1 MTGPTAT
8 PDAGGGRGPV
18 GSHGHISVHIGSGW
32 SARCFTYPHERPIL
46 AVDADHTHLSLSAT
60 DDAVTVDH
68 LAFARALVRAATDY
82 LHECERLLT
91 GRTTDASTGDTATA
105 A

>member
-1 MTGPTAT
+1 M
-8 PDAGGGRGPV
+8 PV
-18 GSHGHISVHIGSGW
+18 GSHGHISVHVGSDG

-46 AVDADHTHLSLSAT
+46 AVDADHTHLSLSVT
-60 DDAVTVDH
+60 DGVVTVDH

-82 LHECERLLT
+82 LGECERLLT
-91 GRTTDASTGDTATA
+91 DPTADASQNETATA

>member
-1 MTGPTAT
+1 MTGTPAT
-8 PDAGGGRGPV
+8 PDAGGGRVPV
-18 GSHGHISVHIGSGW
+18 GSHGHIGVHVGSGW

-46 AVDADHTHLSLSAT
+46 AVDADRTHLSLSTA
-60 DDAVTVDH
+60 DDVLTVDH
-68 LAFARALVRAATDY
+68 LDFARALVRAATDY

-91 GRTTDASTGDTATA
+91 GRTGDDSTGDTATA